1 MISQQDCRQRDA
13 QDPLRTL
20 RDLFDLPPGVIYLDG
35 NSLGALPR
43 AVPARVARVLA
54 GLLPTD
60 GTVQLRGHVLRH
72 DRHPDS
78 GHPVRRPDRS
88 RVLA

>member
-43 AVPARVARVLA
+43 AVPARVAHVVAQQWGQDLIKSWNSA
-54 GLLPTD
+54 GWFALPHRA
-60 GTVQLRGHVLRH
+60 GRFPC
-72 DRHPDS
+72 DRQ
-78 GHPVRRPDRS
+78 
-88 RVLA
+88 